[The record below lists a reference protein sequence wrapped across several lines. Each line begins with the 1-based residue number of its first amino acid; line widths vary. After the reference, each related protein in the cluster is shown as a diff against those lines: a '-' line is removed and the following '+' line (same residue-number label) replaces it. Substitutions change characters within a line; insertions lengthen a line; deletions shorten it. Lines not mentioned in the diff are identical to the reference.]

1 MDPMAADEEVV
12 LMDRSFLSMMYT
24 CYFNLPGYP
33 TWLMAQDHRPA
44 YRELKVWLR
53 VAAASGTPPQRKKW
67 LLKAVHHLMSG
78 GVPVLLETFPE
89 AKAIITH
96 RNLENVIG
104 SWCSAW
110 APFLRNYAPGVPNE
124 EMGPRL
130 VQWYREALG
139 AALCVSSRTRTTLDS
154 STLQYRDTV
163 ADPLAQFQRTMA
175 LMGLTLSKRDVAA
188 AAEMDLAERPRHS
201 STA

>member
-1 MDPMAADEEVV
+1 
-12 LMDRSFLSMMYT
+12 
-24 CYFNLPGYP
+24 
-33 TWLMAQDHRPA
+33 
-44 YRELKVWLR
+44 
-53 VAAASGTPPQRKKW
+53 
-67 LLKAVHHLMSG
+67 LKAVHHLMSG

-110 APFLRNYAPGVPNE
+110 GPVLRNYSPGVANE

-130 VQWYREALG
+130 VGWYRG
-139 AALCVSSRTRTTLDS
+139 APARPFWFWRRPEDARFID
-154 STLQYRDTV
+154 LQYRDTV

-175 LMGLTLSKRDVAA
+175 RMGLTLSDRDVAA
-188 AAEMDLAERPRHS
+188 AAEWISQNGRDTHPPHDYRLDDYGVTAEQVAAVFKSYHDDWVR
-201 STA
+201 